1 MCLNQSL
8 GHSKNFVLVIIII
21 ILYLLKGSKVTSYA
35 GLGTCKEKSLLN
47 EEIIL
52 KYEID
57 YSHIVLCKFSK

>member
-8 GHSKNFVLVIIII
+8 VHSKNFVLVIIII
-21 ILYLLKGSKVTSYA
+21 ILYLLKSSKVTSYA
-35 GLGTCKEKSLLN
+35 GLGNCKEKSLPS